1 MTVSN
6 EQILLNEINTRI
18 KQYIKE
24 HTQENDQSDEEYYHD
39 FLYQNAGYIDGL
51 YSVLSLV
58 AMIWPAGENMYVQQ
72 LTIIKIKINL
82 RKHKLLFHIN
92 QIMKIVLFLFI
103 SAGVAAVIISAISAA
118 IRHIKLLCGRYYKYC
133 QHKSWQYL

>member
-6 EQILLNEINTRI
+6 EQILLNEINTRV
-18 KQYIKE
+18 KQYMKE

-51 YSVLSLV
+51 YSVLSRDGV
-58 AMIWPAGENMYVQQ
+58 NMTGWREYVRAA
-72 LTIIKIKINL
+72 IVDNKNKNKSK
-82 RKHKLLFHIN
+82 KHKLLFHIN

-118 IRHIKLLCGRYYKYC
+118 IRHIKLV
-133 QHKSWQYL
+133 

>member
-18 KQYIKE
+18 KQYMKE

-51 YSVLSLV
+51 YSVLSRGGDDLTG
-58 AMIWPAGENMYVQQ
+58 WREYVRAA
-72 LTIIKIKINL
+72 IDDNKNKNKSK
-82 RKHKLLFHIN
+82 KHKLLFHIT
-92 QIMKIVLFLFI
+92 QIMKIVLFLSI
-103 SAGVAAVIISAISAA
+103 SAGMAAVIISSISAA
-118 IRHIKLLCGRYYKYC
+118 MRHIKLM
-133 QHKSWQYL
+133 

>member
-18 KQYIKE
+18 KQYMKE

-51 YSVLSLV
+51 YSVLSRGGDDFTG
-58 AMIWPAGENMYVQQ
+58 WREYVRAA
-72 LTIIKIKINL
+72 IDDNKNKNKSK
-82 RKHKLLFHIN
+82 KHKLLFHIN

-118 IRHIKLLCGRYYKYC
+118 IRHIKLM
-133 QHKSWQYL
+133 

>member
-18 KQYIKE
+18 KQYMKE

-51 YSVLSLV
+51 YSVLSRGGDDLTG
-58 AMIWPAGENMYVQQ
+58 WREYVRAA
-72 LTIIKIKINL
+72 IDDNKNKNKSK
-82 RKHKLLFHIN
+82 KHKLLSHIT
-92 QIMKIVLFLFI
+92 QFMMFIFLTIVASSVVI
-103 SAGVAAVIISAISAA
+103 SAVSLAT
-118 IRHIKLLCGRYYKYC
+118 RHIKLM
-133 QHKSWQYL
+133 

>member
-18 KQYIKE
+18 KQYMKE

-51 YSVLSLV
+51 YSVLSRGGV
-58 AMIWPAGENMYVQQ
+58 NMTGWREYVRAA
-72 LTIIKIKINL
+72 IDDNKNKNKSK
-82 RKHKLLFHIN
+82 KHKLLFHIT
-92 QIMKIVLFLFI
+92 QIMKIVLFLSI
-103 SAGVAAVIISAISAA
+103 SAGMAAVIISSISAA
-118 IRHIKLLCGRYYKYC
+118 MRHIKLM
-133 QHKSWQYL
+133 

>member
-18 KQYIKE
+18 KQYMKE

-51 YSVLSLV
+51 YSVLSRDGV
-58 AMIWPAGENMYVQQ
+58 NMTGWREYVRAA
-72 LTIIKIKINL
+72 IDDNKNKNKNKSK
-82 RKHKLLFHIN
+82 KHKLLSHIT
-92 QIMKIVLFLFI
+92 QFMMFIFLTIVASSVVI
-103 SAGVAAVIISAISAA
+103 SAVSLATH
-118 IRHIKLLCGRYYKYC
+118 HIKLM
-133 QHKSWQYL
+133 

>member
-39 FLYQNAGYIDGL
+39 FLCQNAGYIDGL
-51 YSVLSLV
+51 YSVLSRGGDDLTG
-58 AMIWPAGENMYVQQ
+58 WREYVRAA
-72 LTIIKIKINL
+72 IDDNKNKNKSK
-82 RKHKLLFHIN
+82 KHKLLSHIN

-118 IRHIKLLCGRYYKYC
+118 IRHIKLM
-133 QHKSWQYL
+133 

>member
-18 KQYIKE
+18 KQYMKE
-24 HTQENDQSDEEYYHD
+24 HTQENDQNDEEYYHD

-51 YSVLSLV
+51 YSVLSRGGV
-58 AMIWPAGENMYVQQ
+58 NMTDWREYVRAA
-72 LTIIKIKINL
+72 IDDNKNKNKSK
-82 RKHKLLFHIN
+82 KHKLLFHIN

-118 IRHIKLLCGRYYKYC
+118 IRHIKLM
-133 QHKSWQYL
+133 

>member
-18 KQYIKE
+18 KQYMKE

-51 YSVLSLV
+51 YSVLSRGGDDLTG
-58 AMIWPAGENMYVQQ
+58 WREYVRAA
-72 LTIIKIKINL
+72 IVDNKNKNKSK
-82 RKHKLLFHIN
+82 KHKLLFHIN

-118 IRHIKLLCGRYYKYC
+118 IRHIKLM
-133 QHKSWQYL
+133 

>member
-18 KQYIKE
+18 KQYMKE

-39 FLYQNAGYIDGL
+39 FLRQNAGYIDGL
-51 YSVLSLV
+51 YSVLSRGGV
-58 AMIWPAGENMYVQQ
+58 NMTGWREYARAA
-72 LTIIKIKINL
+72 IDDNKNKNKNKSK
-82 RKHKLLFHIN
+82 KHKLLFHIN

-103 SAGVAAVIISAISAA
+103 SAGVSAVIISAISAA
-118 IRHIKLLCGRYYKYC
+118 IRHIKLM
-133 QHKSWQYL
+133 

>member
-18 KQYIKE
+18 KQYMKE

-51 YSVLSLV
+51 YSVLSRGGV
-58 AMIWPAGENMYVQQ
+58 NMTGWREYVRAA
-72 LTIIKIKINL
+72 IDDNKNKNKSK
-82 RKHKLLFHIN
+82 KHKLLFHIN

-118 IRHIKLLCGRYYKYC
+118 IRHIKLM
-133 QHKSWQYL
+133 

>member
-51 YSVLSLV
+51 YSVLSRGGDDLPG
-58 AMIWPAGENMYVQQ
+58 WREYVRAA
-72 LTIIKIKINL
+72 IDDNKNKNKSK
-82 RKHKLLFHIN
+82 KHKLLSHIN

-118 IRHIKLLCGRYYKYC
+118 IRHIKLM
-133 QHKSWQYL
+133 

>member
-51 YSVLSLV
+51 YSVLSRGGDDLTG
-58 AMIWPAGENMYVQQ
+58 WREYVRAA
-72 LTIIKIKINL
+72 IDDNKNKNKSK
-82 RKHKLLFHIN
+82 KHKLLFHIN

-118 IRHIKLLCGRYYKYC
+118 IRHIKLM
-133 QHKSWQYL
+133 

>member
-18 KQYIKE
+18 KQYMKE

-51 YSVLSLV
+51 YSVLSRGGDDLTG
-58 AMIWPAGENMYVQQ
+58 WREYVRAA
-72 LTIIKIKINL
+72 IVDNKNKNKSK
-82 RKHKLLFHIN
+82 KHKFLFHIN
-92 QIMKIVLFLFI
+92 QIMKIVLFLSI

-118 IRHIKLLCGRYYKYC
+118 IRHIKLM
-133 QHKSWQYL
+133 